1 MTPRDLPWSPLAG
14 QTALRVISSNAERVL
29 CADKTRAEIRTLWTA
44 DGRLLAVSGPSL
56 TLDGI
61 ATKPAPTPSPIIF
74 AAVETFDAAE
84 AATLEALERAPADCL
99 TIAREIER
107 EADKTFLALLALSRR
122 GHAVTGPTDG
132 AKPRA
137 WSLTTSGAAAL
148 RVLRAAPRAAAPIAT
163 PTAQACAPAPL
174 SQPTQMSL
182 F

>member
-1 MTPRDLPWSPLAG
+1 MPRDLPWSPLVG
-14 QTALRVISSNAERVL
+14 QTALRVIASNAERVL
-29 CADKTRAEIRTLWTA
+29 CCDKTRSEIRTLWTA

-56 TLDGI
+56 TLAGL
-61 ATKPAPTPSPIIF
+61 AARPAPTPAN
-74 AAVETFDAAE
+74 AAPVETFDATE
-84 AATLEALERAPADCL
+84 RATLEALARAPADCL
-99 TIAREIER
+99 TIASEIKR

-137 WSLTTSGAAAL
+137 WSLTPSGAAAL
-148 RVLRAAPRAAAPIAT
+148 RVLRAAPRATAPIAT